1 MRHRLS
7 ESKIWGAP
15 KRFNIDP
22 GERKISWLELF
33 YDLVYVIAISK
44 LTAYFSQ
51 HPNFNGFLDY
61 VYVFGFVYWGWL
73 NGSLYHDFTGN
84 NGLRSR
90 FITLWQML
98 LVAIL
103 IVSFSGAPDKI
114 FFRTTVA
121 TMCLQLYIT
130 YIWFSLNFYNK
141 DTRRGNIPY
150 TVLYL
155 LSFCLMG
162 FTLFFPVGDTR
173 PVFIR
178 LIFYIALLLN
188 FIPPFISV
196 KILKLR
202 NLDISLSSSM
212 MERLGLITT
221 IVFGEVV
228 LAVVNGIS
236 DAGDLNRATISVFA
250 LGIVISFIL
259 WWIFFDLIGNRVA
272 KKGFANATYIELS
285 FVPALMVLGMIAV
298 SFHDIYFAYFHHDLA
313 KMIEA
318 QERFGLRVSIF
329 LLGILLITNFLNFE
343 VEDKRPGLQLRGAIF
358 ICAMAILIV
367 SELFH
372 GWSLFD
378 YLLMIL
384 GLLLVIIVFVVR
396 IWFVYGEIQSEKIK
410 EE

>member
-1 MRHRLS
+1 
-7 ESKIWGAP
+7 
-15 KRFNIDP
+15 
-22 GERKISWLELF
+22 
-33 YDLVYVIAISK
+33 
-44 LTAYFSQ
+44 
-51 HPNFNGFLDY
+51 
-61 VYVFGFVYWGWL
+61 
-73 NGSLYHDFTGN
+73 
-84 NGLRSR
+84 
-90 FITLWQML
+90 ML

-103 IVSFSGAPDKI
+103 IVSFSSSPAKI
-114 FFRTTVA
+114 FFRTTIA

-141 DTRRGNIPY
+141 ESRRGNIPY

-155 LSFCLMG
+155 ISFCLMG
-162 FTLFFPVGDTR
+162 FTLFFPIGDTR

-178 LIFYIALLLN
+178 VVFYIALILN

-196 KILKLR
+196 KILKMR
-202 NLDISLSSSM
+202 NLDLSLSSSM

-221 IVFGEVV
+221 IAFGEVV

-236 DAGDLNRATISVFA
+236 DAGELNLATLSIFS
-250 LGIVISFIL
+250 LGIVISFVL

-285 FVPALMVLGMIAV
+285 FVPTLMVLGMIAV

-313 KMIEA
+313 KMVKA

-358 ICAMAILIV
+358 ICAMGILIV

-372 GWSLFD
+372 GWTLFD
-378 YLLMIL
+378 YMLMIL

-396 IWFVYGEIQSEKIK
+396 IWFVYGEIQSEKIG